1 MGDKRGT
8 PIEFFTWEEAGS
20 ILTIA
25 LKWGPNETKK
35 LREATQSNFEK
46 VLTVI
51 QASSELA
58 EIVWDIIGNDKS
70 WSKRHFTPQEIIK
83 FRRTILSLLNGEE
96 NDDEEEEESSDQHAS
111 PELAQIA
118 VTINAL
124 YANWTY
130 FNNMKVLTVQVH
142 DFFEELWKNSKKDE
156 EEKQSWGVTVKQ
168 KNYLDNDEEDDDDF
182 SGWNYY
188 QILAGDA
195 IVVKTIKSIIYAY
208 IFYLRKLSDT
218 DLGEIWKTEE
228 SSELWQGMAQIVTNY
243 KRFVK
248 QPRNMRSVRNMNF
261 DLIAELEEI
270 FESWDSY
277 ALLLNTKRGNK
288 AE

>member
-1 MGDKRGT
+1 
-8 PIEFFTWEEAGS
+8 
-20 ILTIA
+20 
-25 LKWGPNETKK
+25 
-35 LREATQSNFEK
+35 
-46 VLTVI
+46 
-51 QASSELA
+51 
-58 EIVWDIIGNDKS
+58 
-70 WSKRHFTPQEIIK
+70 
-83 FRRTILSLLNGEE
+83 
-96 NDDEEEEESSDQHAS
+96 
-111 PELAQIA
+111 
-118 VTINAL
+118 
-124 YANWTY
+124 
-130 FNNMKVLTVQVH
+130 MKVLTVQVH

-218 DLGEIWKTEE
+218 NLGEIWKTEE